1 MVTLKPSGGIGSKFW
16 NKGDMMQTMDPKAWE
31 TIIGFTANVK
41 AATQR
46 LSNLSEHFP
55 ESKQHL
61 TEAAVQIEEVGRATI
76 KSLLTEAL
84 TGLEART
91 GGAEDKTMSAP
102 ATLIL
107 EEATG
112 KRIRRLR
119 MGEMY
124 AKSRAIYLGIE
135 FDDDTEIAIDIDV
148 ASRLSFAIDHLS
160 RDESGDMEP
169 VKERIQ
175 GSLRSLVKRS
185 GQ

>member
-1 MVTLKPSGGIGSKFW
+1 MATLKPSGSIRSKCW
-16 NKGDMMQTMDPKAWE
+16 NKGDVMLTMNPKAWE
-31 TIIGFTANVK
+31 MINGFSANVRT
-41 AATQR
+41 ATQR
-46 LSNLSEHFP
+46 LNNLSEHFP
-55 ESKQHL
+55 ESKQQL
-61 TEAAVQIEEVGRATI
+61 TEAAVQIESVGRATI
-76 KSLLTEAL
+76 KSLMTEAL
-84 TGLEART
+84 TGVEARS
-91 GGAEDKTMSAP
+91 GGAEDKAMSAP

-107 EEATG
+107 GEATG

-119 MGEMY
+119 MGERY

-175 GSLRSLVKRS
+175 GSLRSLVKQS
-185 GQ
+185 GK